1 MKLLM
6 ENWRRFIN
14 EDSSIEELDTRV
26 QQFVDLAQDPKAAA
40 TDYIPLLQKIAAHP
54 EFQTIAA
61 AGQTD
66 AAGPPDEQFTVTPGQ
81 LPASEL
87 HATQAEIGLDQ
98 SLLDQLATPEWAIK
112 KGRNPTKNAL
122 GFVGEPIEMLC
133 KDARCAILTFG
144 PINGKYRILD
154 GHHRWS
160 QIMMMNPAAQVAVDN
175 IEPKGPLNSVE
186 NALKL
191 MQLAIALKA
200 DNIKLL
206 DFEGDNMM
214 RATAEGI
221 KQYVRDHITEGS
233 LKLLGQFLKT
243 PDLTVEQAAE
253 YISGNLAGLQNNKG
267 FNHLTRG
274 GVMPQAADSG
284 TSQAAVNQ
292 ALASG
297 EVNFDAPSPEDVDR
311 KAGNKEKI

>member
-1 MKLLM
+1 MNLIM
-6 ENWRRFIN
+6 ENWRKFVN
-14 EDSSIEELDTRV
+14 EDRSIEELNTRV

-40 TDYIPLLQKIAAHP
+40 TDYIPLLQKIAKHP
-54 EFQTIAA
+54 EFQAIVA

-98 SLLDQLATPEWAIK
+98 SLLDQLATPDWAIK
-112 KGRNPTKNAL
+112 KGQNPTKNAL
-122 GFVGEPIEMLC
+122 GFAGEPIEMLC

-160 QIMMMNPAAQVAVDN
+160 QVMMMNPNAQVAVDN

-200 DNIKLL
+200 DNIELL

-214 RATAEGI
+214 RSTEEGI
-221 KQYVRDHITEGS
+221 NKYVRANISKGTLE
-233 LKLLGQFLKT
+233 LLGQFLGD
-243 PDLTVEQAAE
+243 PELTVEGAAK
-253 YISGNLAGLQNNKG
+253 YIAGNLARLQANKG

-292 ALASG
+292 ALSSG
-297 EVNFDAPSPEDVDR
+297 EVNFDAPDPTDVDW
-311 KAGNKEKI
+311 KAAKYK